1 MDMNTATE
9 NQTRVLLAIDD
20 NTAYVPEDVDTTLT
34 LGELIAALQE
44 AAEEYGDDA
53 IVVLN
58 NGQRYGASFGAF
70 RTMGGEITDITATT
84 DTDEDED

>member
-1 MDMNTATE
+1 MNTATE
-9 NQTRVLLAIDD
+9 TPTATRVLLAIDD
-20 NTAYVPEDVDTTLT
+20 NQAYMPGDVETTLT

-44 AAEEYGDDA
+44 AASEHGEDA

-70 RTMGGEITDITATT
+70 RTMDGEITDITAAGA
-84 DTDEDED
+84 DDDEE